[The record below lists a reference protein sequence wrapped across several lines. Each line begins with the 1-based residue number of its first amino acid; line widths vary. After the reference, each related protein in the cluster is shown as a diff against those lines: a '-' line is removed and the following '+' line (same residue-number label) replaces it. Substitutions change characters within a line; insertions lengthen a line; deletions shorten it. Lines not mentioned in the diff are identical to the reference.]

1 MEAIILLGGPGAGK
15 GTLAEDLR
23 QKTAYIHV
31 STGDMLRAA
40 LKSGSSVGLE
50 AKAFMDAGELV
61 PDSVILRIIEARI
74 TTEPSVVCFMFDGFP
89 RTIEQAKGLDQI
101 FKKYN
106 GVLSHVFN
114 LEVDRATLLRRL
126 TGRRVCRACGAVY
139 HLTRRPPGKSG
150 VCDVDGGELY
160 QRADDSEVTILN
172 RLEVYEKQTAPLIA
186 YYRQKGL
193 IRDIDASGHADI
205 ATAVVLDVLAA
216 QGRS

>member
-23 QKTAYIHV
+23 HHTSYIHV

-40 LKSGSSVGLE
+40 LKSGSPVGLE
-50 AKAFMDAGELV
+50 AKAFMEAGELV
-61 PDSVILRIIEARI
+61 PDSVILRIIEERI
-74 TTEPSVVCFMFDGFP
+74 AKEPSTARFMFDGFP
-89 RTIEQAKGLDQI
+89 RTIEQAKGLDYI
-101 FKKYN
+101 FKKYS

-114 LEVDRATLLRRL
+114 LEVQRETLLRRL

-139 HLTRRPPGKSG
+139 HLTTKPPEKSG

-160 QRADDSEVTILN
+160 QRTDDSETTILH

-186 YYRQKGL
+186 YYRQQGVL
-193 IRDIDASGHADI
+193 RDTESGGHADVT
-205 ATAVVLDVLAA
+205 TALVLAVLKA
-216 QGRS
+216 